1 MIVNKEV
8 IFINNIFILAFGF
21 LRNKF
26 IHIFSQQVLLVP
38 ENFVC
43 THKCV
48 CQSLSCVQLL
58 ATPWTFA
65 HQAHKSMGFSRQK
78 YWNIGVSCHPLL
90 QYQHI
95 HLSINVVYIYVYMY
109 VHVYMYIHICVCVYT
124 CLLTL
129 MGKRRYFPF
138 QPNINNNFSVI
149 KIYQLNSGNILSISN
164 KQQFENK

>member
-8 IFINNIFILAFGF
+8 IFINNTFILAFGF

-65 HQAHKSMGFSRQK
+65 HQAHISMGFSRQK

-109 VHVYMYIHICVCVYT
+109 VHVYVYIHIIFASNGDRKV
-124 CLLTL
+124 
-129 MGKRRYFPF
+129 KSSKNKKFPF
-138 QPNINNNFSVI
+138 KVRWKQ
-149 KIYQLNSGNILSISN
+149 N
-164 KQQFENK
+164 KNERNDGSDFL